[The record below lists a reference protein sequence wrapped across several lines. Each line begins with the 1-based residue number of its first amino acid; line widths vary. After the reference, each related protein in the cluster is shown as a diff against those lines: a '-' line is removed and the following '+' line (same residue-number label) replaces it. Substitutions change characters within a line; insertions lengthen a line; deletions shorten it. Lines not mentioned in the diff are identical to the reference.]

1 MKAVQSVFYLVFMA
15 MSCTQNSNSIKN
27 ERELQLKAG
36 LLSENER
43 IALLKTYR
51 IEYNSNKLKDFNLF
65 TDAQNSY
72 DLDIKVE
79 NNKVLLYYVPK
90 SPWKKSSKSLNEKYK
105 DTLFQSSLG
114 PNLQSSG
121 AINKLYGFD

>member
-51 IEYNSNKLKDFNLF
+51 IEYNSNKLKDFN
-65 TDAQNSY
+65 
-72 DLDIKVE
+72 
-79 NNKVLLYYVPK
+79 
-90 SPWKKSSKSLNEKYK
+90 
-105 DTLFQSSLG
+105 
-114 PNLQSSG
+114 
-121 AINKLYGFD
+121 